1 MSEREK
7 MLRKVMEY
15 EFSVIDAGLYLDSYP
30 DCECAVD
37 YFLKT
42 RAMRNNAVS
51 DYERKFGALTIYGDN
66 ITDRYTVA
74 VGNGGLLV
82 CGFMKKSLNFR

>member
-1 MSEREK
+1 MNEREK
-7 MLRKVMEY
+7 MLKKVMEY

-30 DCECAVD
+30 DNECAVD

-42 RAMRNNAVS
+42 RAMRNNTVS

-66 ITDRYTVA
+66 ITDSDGWTWTDTPWPWEM
-74 VGNGGLLV
+74 GD
-82 CGFMKKSLNFR
+82 C

>member
-1 MSEREK
+1 MNEREK
-7 MLRKVMEY
+7 MLKKVMEY

-30 DCECAVD
+30 DNECAVD

-51 DYERKFGALTIYGDN
+51 DY
-66 ITDRYTVA
+66 
-74 VGNGGLLV
+74 
-82 CGFMKKSLNFR
+82 